1 MYSLYLF
8 DSEMATTIS
17 RRKVP
22 PKNVTIHSCHKR
34 PAHSGAE
41 YNPHRDA
48 LSLREARNGSNAAN
62 YAAKEP
68 AGFKGSLWGLYS
80 APLCAA
86 LSAAMKGNVI
96 CKSSDSDEATI
107 REYYTELGR
116 ETGLNEGLKKG
127 EEYFVQLTSHLLQDS
142 RTNDLLRGNLR

>member
-1 MYSLYLF
+1 
-8 DSEMATTIS
+8 MATTIS

-34 PAHSGAE
+34 PAHRRAE

-86 LSAAMKGNVI
+86 LSAAMNLDFFV
-96 CKSSDSDEATI
+96 TI
-107 REYYTELGR
+107 YGCRHAREIYSNCE
-116 ETGLNEGLKKG
+116 
-127 EEYFVQLTSHLLQDS
+127 
-142 RTNDLLRGNLR
+142 